1 MSSAAYARTVHG
13 HGPGLLLAHGAGGG
27 VAANFGPILDGLA
40 AARTIVAID
49 YPGTGDTPK
58 ATAPL
63 TLDDLADQLVA
74 AGLAEGLDTFAIA
87 GYSLG
92 TAVAARAATRHP
104 DRVTALVL
112 TAPFAHPDASFRAVA
127 ERWRDLYLAGDHDG
141 VARHI
146 VPLALG
152 PDAVASVPDLEAVIA
167 DTARTLPPGSAD
179 HADLVARVDVR
190 ADLAALTVPTLVISA
205 TDDGLVP
212 PHFHREVATLSGA
225 ELATIDTGHL
235 PFAQRPEEWRNLI
248 TSFLSQAAPVAAR

>member
-27 VAANFGPILDGLA
+27 VAANFGPILDDLA
-40 AARTIVAID
+40 AARTVVAID

-63 TLDDLADQLVA
+63 SLDDLADQLVA

-92 TAVAARAATRHP
+92 AAVAARAATRHP

-112 TAPFAHPDASFRAVA
+112 TAPFAHPDAPFRAVA
-127 ERWRDLYLAGDHDG
+127 ERWRDLCLAGDHDG

-152 PDAVASVPDLEAVIA
+152 PAVPDLEAVIA

-190 ADLAALTVPTLVISA
+190 ADLAALSVPTLVIST

-212 PHFHREVATLSGA
+212 PHFHREAAALSGA
-225 ELATIDTGHL
+225 ELAALDTGHL

-248 TSFLSQAAPVAAR
+248 TSFLSQAAPAAAG